1 MAVNSITFGGVNS
14 ADFGIYISGEGV
26 FNAPKRDV
34 EMITIPGRNGAF
46 ALDNGRFEN
55 IEVTYPAFN
64 FEPNDYDT
72 FAQRLSDFRNAICAQ
87 RGYQRLEDTF
97 HPDEYRM
104 AAYIGGLDI
113 KPIKYN
119 TASEF
124 DIVFD
129 CKPQRW
135 LKDGETAVTMGEWG
149 ETETVSGDIVS
160 VDNPNGIL
168 AVKSLEVD
176 LEPIQSGSGTPSP
189 DNVRPISGHTDVVVS
204 RTGKNLCDTSLV
216 YNGYINVSQQ
226 KIASNANART
236 LYLPCKPNTTYT
248 VSKQAGQRFVVAES
262 TEIPTNNVV
271 VSNVVS
277 DYTASSITITTT
289 ASAKYLV
296 AFVYLSTADTGV
308 TADQMLATCQIELG
322 PTATAYEPY
331 QGTTYTTALGRTV
344 YGGTLDVTSGVLTVT
359 HAIVTFNGA
368 SAEQWEYYSVA
379 QGNLFRYTQSDRES
393 GALINKEVYCNR
405 FNVVDNTN
413 RTNGTLSSPNAGG
426 EKYFDFIYDDC
437 NSVAT
442 WKTWLSSNNV
452 QVVYPLAEPQT
463 YQLTTQQI
471 SLLTGDNNIWSD
483 SGDITLEY
491 GQNPSVLFNPTLF
504 ESSPFLE
511 VEGEGIIN
519 FNGYEIDLEGVPYGE
534 VIISDPPP
542 AWHISTV
549 TVTLDTT
556 LLNIG
561 DTIYPQ
567 VKDCDIMARI
577 QKTSGADLYLNSVSS
592 ATNILEVKSASH
604 TGKRGDEFH
613 IYLYPD
619 FGDGFVYGTSKTI
632 TCTAVIIYRVG
643 VNPASTPTYTET
655 IEITITYDGADTY
668 TIAASGTG
676 TLPPNNTRLNCK
688 IGVPTMYG
696 NSTKAVSDVPI
707 YIDCDLGEAYIII
720 DGAYVSLNHRID
732 LGSELPKLAS
742 GSNTVV
748 FDDTI
753 TDFKVTP
760 RWWKI

>member
-1 MAVNSITFGGVNS
+1 MAVETGAIFKRLYFDGQSSGTYGVYITGEAVFS
-14 ADFGIYISGEGV
+14 A
-26 FNAPKRDV
+26 PQRDV
-34 EMITIPGRNGAF
+34 EMIKIPGRNGEF
-46 ALDNGRFEN
+46 ALDNGRFQN
-55 IEVTYPAFN
+55 IEVTYPAGI
-64 FEPNDYDT
+64 
-72 FAQRLSDFRNAICAQ
+72 FADSETDFAAAISDFRNFLAS
-87 RGYQRLEDTF
+87 RVGYCRLEDEYN
-97 HPDEYRM
+97 PNEYRM
-104 AAYIGGLDI
+104 AVYKSGLDVDA
-113 KPIKYN
+113 KVLK
-119 TASEF
+119 AGEF
-124 DIVFD
+124 SITFD

-135 LKDGETAVTMGEWG
+135 LKDGETAVAIGEWG
-149 ETETVSGDIVS
+149 ETETASGDIVT
-160 VDNPNGIL
+160 VENPNGIL
-168 AVKSLEVD
+168 AVKSLEID
-176 LEPIQSGSGTPSP
+176 LEPMQSGSGTPSP
-189 DNVRPISGHTDVVVS
+189 TNIRPISGHTSVDVIVS
-204 RTGKNLCDTSLV
+204 PTTS
-216 YNGYINVSQQ
+216 
-226 KIASNANART
+226 AS
-236 LYLPCKPNTTYT
+236 
-248 VSKQAGQRFVVAES
+248 
-262 TEIPTNNVV
+262 
-271 VSNVVS
+271 
-277 DYTASSITITTT
+277 D
-289 ASAKYLV
+289 
-296 AFVYLSTADTGV
+296 
-308 TADQMLATCQIELG
+308 
-322 PTATAYEPY
+322 
-331 QGTTYTTALGRTV
+331 GTTYTTALGRTV
-344 YGGTLDVTSGVLTVT
+344 YGGTLDVTSGVLTVDRRAFT
-359 HAIVTFNGA
+359 IADIISAMANVTGYQSAYTASNGIMSIRCSNTSVVSSLGIEKS
-368 SAEQWEYYSVA
+368 SA
-379 QGNLFRYTQSDRES
+379 
-393 GALINKEVYCNR
+393 GALISSHFVRGAGWNNINSEGKFGYIDGIIITAHYSAFGLSEW
-405 FNVVDNTN
+405 DG
-413 RTNGTLSSPNAGG
+413 GTSSLTEAQKTTIANAIRNCT
-426 EKYFDFIYDDC
+426 F
-437 NSVAT
+437 A
-442 WKTWLSSNNV
+442 WK
-452 QVVYPLAEPQT
+452 LAEPQT
-463 YQLTTQQI
+463 YQLTPQQI

-483 SGDITLEY
+483 GAITLEY

-511 VEGEGIIN
+511 AEGEGIIN
-519 FNGYEIDLEGVPYGE
+519 FNGYEIDLDGVPYGE
-534 VIISDPPP
+534 VTIGEHSYD
-542 AWHISTV
+542 WHTSPV

-592 ATNILEVKSASH
+592 ATNILEVKSNSH